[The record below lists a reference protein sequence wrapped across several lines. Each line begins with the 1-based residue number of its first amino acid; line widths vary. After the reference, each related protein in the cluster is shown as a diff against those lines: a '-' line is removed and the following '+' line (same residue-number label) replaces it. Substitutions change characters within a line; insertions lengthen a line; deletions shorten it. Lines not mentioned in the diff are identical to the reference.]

1 MGVEGTFSPRRN
13 VKLARTKMTSLVG
26 LLVLFGCG
34 TGTELSQLVNADPVS
49 DATPPAWVAGDGAS
63 FQDPFSGAPPFSS
76 QMGTDSH
83 NAGNS
88 CIQSGCHGSV
98 AAAESLLIGG
108 TVYADYT
115 GTTPAPGVEVRIADS
130 AGHAT
135 STYSGPEGNFY
146 ITSANAS
153 GVTLPAVVGARTAS
167 STRPMITTLTVS
179 MGSCGQTPC
188 HVPGGSPIGAT
199 GNYYPIHVP

>member
-1 MGVEGTFSPRRN
+1 VCLKRQYHPRRN
-13 VKLARTKMTSLVG
+13 GKRAGKPTSLAC
-26 LLVLFGCG
+26 LLVSFGCG
-34 TGTELSQLVNADPVS
+34 TGTELNQLVNVDTVS
-49 DATPPAWVAGDGAS
+49 DATPAAWVAGDGAS

-76 QMGTDSH
+76 QTGTDSH
-83 NAGNS
+83 NAGRS
-88 CIQSGCHGSV
+88 CIESGCHGSV
-98 AAAESLLIGG
+98 AAAESFLIGG
-108 TVYADYT
+108 TVYSDYE
-115 GTTPAPGVEVRIADS
+115 GTMPATGVEVRIADS

-146 ITSANAS
+146 ITSANAG

-188 HVPGGSPIGAT
+188 HVPGGGPLGVT